1 MIIFLGR
8 WGSGYS
14 SPKHSTTWYLGKCRP
29 LWAKSWSSE
38 RRRGVGKKTSFITDK
53 NSRATHHTHTHTH
66 AYNYL
71 FSLVVAFFWKTL
83 WQVSEV
89 SVQNSTK
96 NSFVML
102 CGGPQKVGGDSTH
115 CPQYSTS
122 TPGGTYPGQ
131 ATTVFPL
138 TLSSTLWEAIVVIIT
153 VAFYLLKLKSKQ
165 WMYLHHMI
173 MQVVKESIWSCS
185 LYCYILRWHIL
196 FTLLCLLAKLFKFS
210 LAKQFTNLQK

>member
-1 MIIFLGR
+1 MGKILKFWKKKRSRKNNEFYHWQKIAVLHII
-8 WGSGYS
+8 
-14 SPKHSTTWYLGKCRP
+14 
-29 LWAKSWSSE
+29 
-38 RRRGVGKKTSFITDK
+38 
-53 NSRATHHTHTHTH
+53 HTHTH
-66 AYNYL
+66 AYNYF

-83 WQVSEV
+83 MIMKMMEV

-131 ATTVFPL
+131 ATTLFPL

-153 VAFYLLKLKSKQ
+153 VAIYLLKLKSKQ
-165 WMYLHHMI
+165 W
-173 MQVVKESIWSCS
+173 SICT
-185 LYCYILRWHIL
+185 IL
-196 FTLLCLLAKLFKFS
+196 
-210 LAKQFTNLQK
+210 